1 MFLFKN
7 GMRGRGDSKMKLSL
21 QEQLLKSGLVS
32 AAKAKSVKADKR
44 KQTQQQRKNGVE
56 VIDEAKEL
64 AQKAQAEK
72 IERDRELNQLR
83 QQQDEQ
89 KQLAA
94 QIKQIIELNR
104 LPRDTEGLA
113 YNFTDNNKVKR
124 LYVSEAMRDQIAQG
138 RLAIVK
144 LGTDYEVVGAEAA
157 RKIQQRDTASVIV
170 FNESDKTTNAVD
182 DVYAEYQVPDDLIW

>member
-1 MFLFKN
+1 MA
-7 GMRGRGDSKMKLSL
+7 KLSL

-32 AAKAKSVKADKR
+32 AAQAKSVKTDKR
-44 KQTQQQRKNGVE
+44 KQTQQQRKNKVE
-56 VIDEAKEL
+56 VVDEAKEL

-72 IERDRELNQLR
+72 IERDRELNQVR
-83 QQQDEQ
+83 QQQEEQ

-104 LPRDTEGLA
+104 LPIDPDGLA

-124 LYVSEAMRDQIAQG
+124 LYVSEAMRDQIAEG

-144 LGTDYEVVGAEAA
+144 LGANYEVVGAEAA
-157 RKIQQRDTASVIV
+157 RKIQSRDAAGVIV
-170 FNESDKTTNAVD
+170 FNESNKTAEDTAD
-182 DVYAEYQVPDDLIW
+182 DPYAAYQVPDDLIW

>member
-1 MFLFKN
+1 
-7 GMRGRGDSKMKLSL
+7 MKLSL

-32 AAKAKSVKADKR
+32 AAKAKSVKSDKR
-44 KQTQQQRKNGVE
+44 KQTQQQRKNKVE
-56 VIDEAKEL
+56 VVDEAKEL

-83 QQQDEQ
+83 KQQEEQ

-104 LPRDTEGLA
+104 LPRDPEGLA

-124 LYVSEAMRDQIAQG
+124 LYVSEAMRDQIAEG

-144 LGTDYEVVGAEAA
+144 LGQQYEVVGAESA
-157 RKIQQRDTASVIV
+157 RKILSRDVASVIV
-170 FNESDKTTNAVD
+170 FNELNKTVDVVD
-182 DVYAEYQVPDDLIW
+182 DAYAEYQVPDDLIW

>member
-1 MFLFKN
+1 
-7 GMRGRGDSKMKLSL
+7 MKLSL

-32 AAKAKSVKADKR
+32 SAQAKSVKSDKH
-44 KQTQQQRKNGVE
+44 KQNQQQRKNKIE
-56 VIDEAKEL
+56 VVDEAKEL

-72 IERDRELNQLR
+72 LERDRELNHLR
-83 QQQDEQ
+83 QQQEEQ

-104 LPRDTEGLA
+104 LPTAGDGLA

-124 LYVSEAMRDQIAQG
+124 IYVSAEMRDQIAEG

-144 LGTDYEVVGAEAA
+144 LGQTYEVVSAETA
-157 RKIQQRDTASVIV
+157 RKIQSRDAASVIV
-170 FNESDKTTNAVD
+170 FNVDKKNAETTD
-182 DVYAEYQVPDDLIW
+182 DAYAQYQIPDDLIW

>member
-1 MFLFKN
+1 MA
-7 GMRGRGDSKMKLSL
+7 KLSL

-32 AAKAKSVKADKR
+32 NAQAKSVKSDKR
-44 KQTQQQRKNGVE
+44 KQAQQQRKNGVE
-56 VIDEAKEL
+56 IVDEAKEL

-83 QQQDEQ
+83 QQQEEH

-104 LPRDTEGLA
+104 LPRDAEGLA

-124 LYVSEAMRDQIAQG
+124 LYVSESMRDQIAEG

-144 LGTDYEVVGAEAA
+144 LGSGYEVVSSETA
-157 RKIQQRDTASVIV
+157 RKIQQRDATSVIV
-170 FNESDKTTNAVD
+170 FNQQSSEVDSVD
-182 DVYAEYQVPDDLIW
+182 DAYAAYQVPDDLIW

>member
-1 MFLFKN
+1 MA
-7 GMRGRGDSKMKLSL
+7 KLSL

-32 AAKAKSVKADKR
+32 AAQAKSVKSDKR
-44 KQTQQQRKNGVE
+44 KQTQQQRKNNVE
-56 VIDEAKEL
+56 VVDEAKNL

-83 QQQDEQ
+83 QQQDEK
-89 KQLAA
+89 KQLVA

-104 LPRDTEGLA
+104 LPRDAEGLA

-124 LYVSEAMRDQIAQG
+124 LYVSETMRDQIAEG

-144 LGTDYEVVGAEAA
+144 LGANYEVVPADAA
-157 RKIQQRDTASVIV
+157 RKIQQRDAADVIV
-170 FNESDKTTNAVD
+170 FNEQNKAADVVD
-182 DVYAEYQVPDDLIW
+182 DAYAEYQVPDDLIW

>member
-1 MFLFKN
+1 
-7 GMRGRGDSKMKLSL
+7 MKLSL

-32 AAKAKSVKADKR
+32 SAQAKSVKSDKR
-44 KQTQQQRKNGVE
+44 KQTQQQRKNGVA
-56 VIDEAKEL
+56 VVDEAKEL

-124 LYVSEAMRDQIAQG
+124 LYVSESMRDQIAEG

-144 LGTDYEVVGAEAA
+144 LGTSYEVVAAEVA
-157 RKIQQRDTASVIV
+157 RKIQARDAASVVI
-170 FNESDKTTNAVD
+170 FNELNKAADAAD
-182 DVYAEYQVPDDLIW
+182 DPYAAYQVPDDLIW

>member
-1 MFLFKN
+1 MA
-7 GMRGRGDSKMKLSL
+7 KLSL

-32 AAKAKSVKADKR
+32 AAQAKSVKSDKR
-44 KQTQQQRKNGVE
+44 KQTQQQRKNNVE
-56 VIDEAKEL
+56 VVDEAKEL
-64 AQKAQAEK
+64 AQKAQTEK

-104 LPRDTEGLA
+104 LPRDAEGLA
-113 YNFTDNNKVKR
+113 YNFTDDNKVKR
-124 LYVSEAMRDQIAQG
+124 LYVSEAMRDQIAEG

-144 LGTDYEVVGAEAA
+144 LGTNYEVVSAEVSK
-157 RKIQQRDTASVIV
+157 KIQQRDTARVIV
-170 FNESDKTTNAVD
+170 FNENNNTIGVID
-182 DVYAEYQVPDDLIW
+182 DAYAAYQVPDDLIW

>member
-1 MFLFKN
+1 
-7 GMRGRGDSKMKLSL
+7 MKLSL

-32 AAKAKSVKADKR
+32 AAKAKSVKSDKR
-44 KQTQQQRKNGVE
+44 KQAQQQRKNGVE
-56 VIDEAKEL
+56 VLDEAKEL

-94 QIKQIIELNR
+94 QVKQIIELNR
-104 LPRDTEGLA
+104 LPRDAEGLA

-124 LYVSEAMRDQIAQG
+124 LYVSEAMRDQIAEG
-138 RLAIVK
+138 RQAIVK
-144 LGTDYEVVGAEAA
+144 FGTEYEVVSAEVA
-157 RKIQQRDTASVIV
+157 RKIQSRDASAVIV
-170 FNESDKTTNAVD
+170 FNEQNTAEDVVD
-182 DVYAEYQVPDDLIW
+182 DPYAQYQVPDDLIW

>member
-1 MFLFKN
+1 
-7 GMRGRGDSKMKLSL
+7 MKLSL

-32 AAKAKSVKADKR
+32 AAKAKSVKSDKR
-44 KQTQQQRKNGVE
+44 KQTQQQRKNKIE
-56 VIDEAKEL
+56 VVDEAKEL

-104 LPRDTEGLA
+104 LPRDAEGLA

-124 LYVSEAMRDQIAQG
+124 LYVSESMRDQIVEG

-144 LGTDYEVVGAEAA
+144 LGTNYEVVSAETA

-170 FNESDKTTNAVD
+170 FNELNKAADAAFD
-182 DVYAEYQVPDDLIW
+182 DAYAAYQVPDDLIW

>member
-1 MFLFKN
+1 
-7 GMRGRGDSKMKLSL
+7 MKLSL

-32 AAKAKSVKADKR
+32 SAKAKSVKSDKR
-44 KQTQQQRKNGVE
+44 KQTQQQRKNNVE
-56 VIDEAKEL
+56 VVDEAKEL

-72 IERDRELNQLR
+72 LERDRELNQIR
-83 QQQDEQ
+83 QQQEEQ

-104 LPRDTEGLA
+104 LPTAGDGLP

-124 LYVSEAMRDQIAQG
+124 VYVSAEMRDQIAEG

-144 LGTDYEVVGAEAA
+144 LGQTYEVVSSEAA
-157 RKIQQRDTASVIV
+157 RKIQSRDAASVIV
-170 FNESDKTTNAVD
+170 FNVEKKNADTTD
-182 DVYAEYQVPDDLIW
+182 DAYAEYQIPDDLIW

>member
-1 MFLFKN
+1 MA
-7 GMRGRGDSKMKLSL
+7 KLSL

-32 AAKAKSVKADKR
+32 TGQARSIKADKR

-56 VIDEAKEL
+56 VVDEAKAL

-72 IERDRELNQLR
+72 IERDRELNQQR
-83 QQQDEQ
+83 QQQEAQ
-89 KQLAA
+89 KQLTA

-104 LPRDTEGLA
+104 LPQDPDGLA

-124 LYVSEAMRDQIAQG
+124 LYVSEAMRDQIAEG

-144 LGTDYEVVGAEAA
+144 LGQQYEVIGAEAA
-157 RKIQQRDTASVIV
+157 RKIQSRDAASVIV
-170 FNESDKTTNAVD
+170 LNESNKVAEDAVED
-182 DVYAEYQVPDDLIW
+182 PYAAYQVPDDLIW

>member
-1 MFLFKN
+1 
-7 GMRGRGDSKMKLSL
+7 MKLSL

-32 AAKAKSVKADKR
+32 AAKAKTIKSDKR
-44 KQTQQQRKNGVE
+44 KQTQQQRHNKVE
-56 VIDEAKEL
+56 VVDEAKEL

-83 QQQDEQ
+83 QQQEEQ

-104 LPRDTEGLA
+104 LPRDAEGLA

-124 LYVSEAMRDQIAQG
+124 LYVSDPVREKIVRG
-138 RLAIVK
+138 NLAIVR
-144 LGTDYEVVGAEAA
+144 LENQYELVPADIAE
-157 RKIQQRDTASVIV
+157 KIT
-170 FNESDKTTNAVD
+170 
-182 DVYAEYQVPDDLIW
+182 L